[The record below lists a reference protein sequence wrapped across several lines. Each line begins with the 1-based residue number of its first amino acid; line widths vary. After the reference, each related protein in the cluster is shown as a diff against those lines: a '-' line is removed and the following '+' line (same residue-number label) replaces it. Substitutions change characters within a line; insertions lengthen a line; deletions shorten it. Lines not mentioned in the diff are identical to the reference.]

1 MLGGIFMPTDLGAL
15 EEKAGAALDKTEEA
29 LEKVSELTGV
39 SPWVCGIAI
48 VVLVLLA
55 VYLFTKPIRFV
66 LKLAIN
72 TVVGYVVLLLVNR
85 LGADFGIN
93 LALTWQNAVVTGIF
107 GIPGVAVLLALRWGG
122 IL

>member
-1 MLGGIFMPTDLGAL
+1 MLSNLGGL
-15 EEKAGAALDKTEEA
+15 EDKAGEIIEGAEGA
-29 LEKVSELTGV
+29 LEKVGEMTGV

-55 VYLFTKPIRFV
+55 LYIFTKPIRFV
-66 LKLAIN
+66 LKIAIN
-72 TVVGYVVLLLVNR
+72 TAVGYGMLLLVNW

-107 GIPGVAVLLALRWGG
+107 GVPGVAVLLALRWGG